1 MATAHTPPTAL
12 VTGSTS
18 GIGARFADRLAARGF
33 DLVTVA
39 RAVDRLD
46 QQAADL
52 RHRYGCQVQVL
63 PADLADREQCRRV
76 ELRLDDASRPVAML
90 VNNAGFGTGRRFV
103 RNSVEDEERQ
113 LDVLVR
119 AVMRLS
125 HAVVP
130 GMVARGAGRIV
141 NVSSVSAFIPG
152 GTYNAAKAWVTVF
165 TEALAAQLAGDRR
178 HRDRGAARLRPHRV
192 PRARRHGRQRDPGLA
207 VAVRRPGGR
216 RGARRRGARSCGQR
230 ARPRRYKVLT
240 TLARHAPRQLVAAAY
255 RKTRPAR

>member
-18 GIGARFADRLAARGF
+18 GIGAQFAERLAARGF

-46 QQAADL
+46 QQATDL
-52 RHRYGCQVQVL
+52 NHRYGCQVQVL

-76 ELRLDDASRPVAML
+76 ELRLDDASRPIALL

-103 RNSVEDEERQ
+103 RNTIEAEEAQ

-119 AVMRLS
+119 AVMRLC

-141 NVSSVSAFIPG
+141 NVSSVSAFVPG

-165 TEALAAQLAGDRR
+165 TEALASQLDGTGVTATAVMPGFVRTEF
-178 HRDRGAARLRPHRV
+178 HQRGGMDVSAIPDWLWLSVDQVVDEALSDAARGRALSV
-192 PRARRHGRQRDPGLA
+192 PTA
-207 VAVRRPGGR
+207 
-216 RGARRRGARSCGQR
+216 
-230 ARPRRYKVLT
+230 RYKVIT